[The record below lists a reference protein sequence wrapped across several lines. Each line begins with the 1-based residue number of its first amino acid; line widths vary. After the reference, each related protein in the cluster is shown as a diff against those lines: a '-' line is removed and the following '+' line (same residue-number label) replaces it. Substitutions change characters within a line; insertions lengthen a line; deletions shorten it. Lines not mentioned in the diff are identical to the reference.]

1 MLLSLILACSLASS
15 GDFPPDGKSIRDT
28 VSLREVVVSSKL
40 KRFSAGL
47 SLKVIPPID
56 LKQSRSLLLSDLLAV
71 QPGLVVNSYG
81 PGATASVSLRG
92 LNSAHTAVLWNGV
105 SLQSSMNAGVNFSSI
120 PTFFVDQVAI
130 QSGGNGALFGS
141 GAIGGVIHLD
151 NQLAFGEGNSGE
163 LFQSV
168 GSYGLSYS
176 AFKHSYSG
184 KTFAISSRMFYSEA
198 QNNYEFRNT
207 TKIGKPIVNQT
218 NANYRKAGIMETVSL
233 LLSHEDRLVVALWA
247 QDGYNAYPPM
257 MSMSSSRQFDY
268 TSFIR
273 ATTQWRANRRNYDF
287 NIKAALF
294 NDWQAYRNIPVE
306 RSNHHSTNGQ
316 VEGELIYRVNE
327 NDVFEAGVNTAYER
341 VRSTNYSQL
350 KERIRP
356 AATLGYRFRTENGG
370 AEAFA
375 GLREEEI
382 DGEATPITW
391 SVGGQLRLLTGLYLR
406 TNIARNYRIPSF
418 NDLYWGNG
426 WGNPKLKPENGMGE
440 EVGLD
445 YVHSGNGNL
454 ISLKFCAFNNIVEDW
469 IIWLPS
475 ASGTWSPQNYNKV
488 WSRGVEGS
496 LTLKKRF
503 DKFTIGMELS
513 SSITYT
519 TDEKSTTQA
528 THGLQL
534 PYVPKYK
541 FGYGGYVAFDYIR
554 LKYAQGYTGRRYD
567 VADHSSQINPFST
580 ASLALEANYKVNHHE
595 IRGFARVDNLW
606 NEEYEMMKSY
616 GMPMRTYQLGVVL
629 AFGVKSNP

>member
-1 MLLSLILACSLASS
+1 MLLSVLIASIISFPADVPPVAKSLN
-15 GDFPPDGKSIRDT
+15 DT
-28 VSLREVVVSSKL
+28 IALKEVVVSSKL

-47 SLKVIPPID
+47 SVKVIPPID
-56 LKQSRSLLLSDLLAV
+56 LKQSRSLLLSDLLIG
-71 QPGLVVNSYG
+71 QPGIVVNSYG
-81 PGATASVSLRG
+81 PGATATVSMRG
-92 LNSAHTAVLWNGV
+92 FNSSHTAVLWNGV
-105 SLQSSMNAGVNFSSI
+105 NLQASMNSGVNFSNI
-120 PTFFVDQVAI
+120 PAFFIDQVVV
-130 QSGGNGALFGS
+130 QNGGNGALFGS

-163 LFQSV
+163 LFQSI

-176 AFKHSYSG
+176 ALKHSYSDQ
-184 KTFAISSRMFYSEA
+184 TFAISSRIFYSEA
-198 QNNYEFRNT
+198 QNNYRFRNT

-218 NANYRKAGIMETVSL
+218 DANYRKAGIMETASF
-233 LLSHEDRLVVALWA
+233 LLSQEDKLVVALWA

-257 MSMSSSRQFDY
+257 MSMSSSNQYDY
-268 TSFIR
+268 TNFIR
-273 ATTQWRANRRNYDF
+273 ATTQWRANRRKYDF
-287 NIKAALF
+287 NVKAALF

-327 NDVFEAGVNTAYER
+327 NDVVEAGVNTVYER
-341 VRSTNYSQL
+341 VRSTNYSQS

-356 AATLGYRFRTENGG
+356 AATLGYRFRTENG
-370 AEAFA
+370 AVEAFA
-375 GLREEEI
+375 GLREELI
-382 DGEATPITW
+382 DGEATPVTW

-406 TNIARNYRIPSF
+406 TNISRNYRIPSF
-418 NDLYWGNG
+418 NDLYWGKG
-426 WGNPKLKPENGMGE
+426 WGNPNLKPENGLGE

-454 ISLKFCAFNNIVEDW
+454 ISLKVCAFNNIVDDW
-469 IIWLPS
+469 IIWLPNG
-475 ASGTWSPQNYNKV
+475 SGIWSPQNYNKV

-503 DKFTIGMELS
+503 DKFTVGTELS

-519 TDEKSTTQA
+519 TDEKSTTEA
-528 THGLQL
+528 TQGLQL

-541 FGYGGYVAFDYIR
+541 FGYGAYVDFTWIR

-567 VADHSSQINPFST
+567 IADHSSQMDPFST
-580 ASLALEANYKVNHHE
+580 ASLSLEANYEVDHYE

-606 NEEYEMMKSY
+606 NEEYEVMKSY
-616 GMPMRTYQLGVVL
+616 GMPMRTYQLGIVF
-629 AFGVKSNP
+629 AFGVK